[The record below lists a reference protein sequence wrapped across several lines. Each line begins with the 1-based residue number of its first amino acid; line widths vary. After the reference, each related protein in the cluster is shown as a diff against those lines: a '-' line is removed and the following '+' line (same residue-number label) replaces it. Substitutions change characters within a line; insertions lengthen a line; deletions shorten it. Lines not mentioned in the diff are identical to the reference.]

1 MVKDLAYEFMRW
13 REQIGKEGGLLGW
26 AGLDVQSTKSW
37 ATRQRLA
44 NPSILENGV
53 PRVPR

>member
-26 AGLDVQSTKSW
+26 AGLGWVGCPINEDLGNK
-37 ATRQRLA
+37 ATISK
-44 NPSILENGV
+44 PVDS
-53 PRVPR
+53 